1 MLRDFKLKIDN
12 FGPINQADLDIAKI
26 NIIAGKNASGKTTM
40 SKLLYCIITA
50 FSNDGQYLTYES
62 LKEQITLLIN
72 NLQLSNTENIKTS
85 DFDEIR
91 FNLED
96 KEYKLETIEKSLG
109 KIESIIESNQ
119 IDNDQLYFEIIEKIK
134 KDINGIKRIG
144 LHWPLLTNLI
154 KNEFSGSEQLT
165 NNYENG
171 KIEIYN
177 DNETNTFGYIV
188 EIREGILVKPTT
200 QYKNSQ
206 TTNREAIYIETPY
219 FLDYKVPFFQFNYF
233 DQKQY
238 HQTLLYQKLID
249 SSSKIDVLDSIKNKE
264 IIKFQKKIN
273 EMIDGSFNFNNR
285 GLIELKHEN
294 QTFDLP
300 NTSTGLKSIGILQL
314 LLENRK
320 LKENSYLIMDEPEVH
335 LHPEWQV
342 KLAKILVLLV
352 KDLNVNLFINSHS
365 PQFIESI
372 EVYSIK
378 YGLKDETNFYLTE
391 KDENSTK
398 FNVKKIE
405 YENLY
410 ELYDNL
416 GNPYDEIDKVRG
428 ENLANQL

>member
-1 MLRDFKLKIDN
+1 
-12 FGPINQADLDIAKI
+12 
-26 NIIAGKNASGKTTM
+26 
-40 SKLLYCIITA
+40 
-50 FSNDGQYLTYES
+50 
-62 LKEQITLLIN
+62 
-72 NLQLSNTENIKTS
+72 
-85 DFDEIR
+85 
-91 FNLED
+91 
-96 KEYKLETIEKSLG
+96 
-109 KIESIIESNQ
+109 
-119 IDNDQLYFEIIEKIK
+119 
-134 KDINGIKRIG
+134 
-144 LHWPLLTNLI
+144 
-154 KNEFSGSEQLT
+154 
-165 NNYENG
+165 
-171 KIEIYN
+171 
-177 DNETNTFGYIV
+177 
-188 EIREGILVKPTT
+188 
-200 QYKNSQ
+200 
-206 TTNREAIYIETPY
+206 
-219 FLDYKVPFFQFNYF
+219 
-233 DQKQY
+233 
-238 HQTLLYQKLID
+238 
-249 SSSKIDVLDSIKNKE
+249 
-264 IIKFQKKIN
+264 
-273 EMIDGSFNFNNR
+273 MIDGSFNFNNR

-300 NTSTGLKSIGILQL
+300 NTSAGLKSIGILQL

-365 PQFIESI
+365 PQFIEAI